1 MKPKQLIILG
11 VVLVALIFLY
21 SISNRTDKVDSKSG
35 LQAGALIVDTEK
47 LNIND
52 VSSLK
57 ITDVDDSVHLTRNEG
72 AWVVA
77 NRDNYKADFSKIK
90 SAVKFKG

>member
-11 VVLVALIFLY
+11 IVLVALILLY
-21 SISNRTDKVDSKSG
+21 SISNRTDKIDSKSG
-35 LQAGALIVDTEK
+35 LQTGALIVDTEK

-57 ITDVDDSVHLTRNEG
+57 ITDADDSVP
-72 AWVVA
+72 
-77 NRDNYKADFSKIK
+77 
-90 SAVKFKG
+90 